1 MIAITHPRRLAGR
14 CAVITGAASGIG
26 AATARRFVDEGA
38 RVLLVDRSPEV
49 TAVAAGLGGVPLELD
64 VSGTDA
70 GKQLASVALGAFG
83 RIDILVNNAGIGFPR
98 GLANTGDDDLA
109 RIVDVDL
116 VAVLRVTRDV
126 MPHIVRPGG
135 RVLSVSSAFGVG
147 AHPNGTVYAA
157 AKAGV
162 AHATRQLAAELGPEG
177 ILVNAVAPG
186 VIDTPMTR
194 DRIVGDDYYRTA
206 LIEAAPLRRYGTPEE
221 VASVLYFL
229 ASDDASFVTGQVIA
243 VDGGW
248 TVARHP
254 PRGDT
259 GSRRDIL

>member
-1 MIAITHPRRLAGR
+1 MIAITHPRRLTGR

-49 TAVAAGLGGVPLELD
+49 AAVAAGLGGVPLELD

-70 GKQLASVALGAFG
+70 GRQLASAALDAFG

-109 RIVDVDL
+109 RVVDIDL

-126 MPHIVRPGG
+126 MPHIIRPGG

-194 DRIVGDDYYRTA
+194 DRIAGDDYYRMA
-206 LIEAAPLRRYGTPEE
+206 LIEAAQLRRYGAPEE
-221 VASVLYFL
+221 VASVLCFL